1 MLVDS
6 HCHLDFPEFAP
17 ELNAVVERAHA
28 AGVQH
33 MLTIGTTLARF
44 PGVLTIAEAFD
55 SVSCTVGVHP
65 HEADKEGGV
74 ARDVLL
80 GHARHDKVVGFGE
93 TGLDFFY
100 ENSARE
106 RQMESFRTH
115 IEAARETGLPV
126 VIHARDAD
134 EAMASVLEEEMAK
147 GAFTGLLHCFSSG
160 AELARRAIDLGLY
173 ISLSGIITF
182 KKTDELRA
190 IVRGLPH
197 DRVLVETDAPFLAPI
212 PLRGA
217 RNEPA
222 FVVHTAKLVAEL
234 LNLSEDDLAAKT
246 SENFFRLFA
255 KAAPRA

>member
-44 PGVLTIAEAFD
+44 PGVLKIAEAFE

-65 HEADKEGGV
+65 HEADNEGGV

-80 GHARHDKVVGFGE
+80 SHAGHEKVVGFGE

-100 ENSARE
+100 RNSARE

-134 EAMASVLEEEMAK
+134 EAMARVLEEEMAK

-160 AELARRAIDLGLY
+160 ADLARRAIDLGLY
-173 ISLSGIITF
+173 ISLSGIVTF

-234 LNLSEDDLAAKT
+234 LDLSEEDLAAKT
-246 SENFFRLFA
+246 NENFFRLFS